1 MRSVAYPQS
10 YFNPRTREGCDKLI
24 VHKIKA
30 HGNFNPRTR
39 EGCDSPNNRMAPLH
53 KVISIHAPA
62 RGATFSGR
70 LLLFCLLYFNPRTRE
85 GCDVWIL
92 ALDQEE
98 ETFQSTHPRGVRQ
111 IHNMEDVKWT
121 KNFNPRT
128 REGCDPGRHSFFL
141 CATVFQSTHPR
152 GVRLCALCLFNYP
165 LRAFQS
171 THPRGVRLMPP
182 SLTVC
187 LKVFQSTH
195 PRGVRLPGFSGAI
208 VGLPISI
215 HAPARGATLFLDIV
229 LGFFAISIHAPARGA
244 TSGLNLNLWRNNI
257 SIHAP
262 ARGATRVS
270 LREHLAVFLFQSTH
284 PRGVRRYFRLW
295 AFREDGFQST
305 HPRGVR
311 PTPTSQCGGNYGI
324 SIHAPARGATN
335 LF

>member
-195 PRGVRLPGFSGAI
+195 PRGVRLINWFE
-208 VGLPISI
+208 
-215 HAPARGATLFLDIV
+215 R
-229 LGFFAISIHAPARGA
+229 
-244 TSGLNLNLWRNNI
+244 WRYYI
-257 SIHAP
+257 
-262 ARGATRVS
+262 
-270 LREHLAVFLFQSTH
+270 FQSTH
-284 PRGVRRYFRLW
+284 PRGVRRKK
-295 AFREDGFQST
+295 AVIKST
-305 HPRGVR
+305 
-311 PTPTSQCGGNYGI
+311 TTGI
-324 SIHAPARGATN
+324 SIHAPARGATPLSKKVWKRRPDFN
-335 LF
+335 PRTREGCDKIGYSGVAITSIFQSTHPRGVRRHA